1 LDYFIHLFN
10 NVILSNLSQKK
21 SHDQRDYEIDTRI
34 CNLYFQDVE
43 NVINLI
49 KLNYTLAQ
57 FAQQIL
63 IYKVDIKL
71 FN

>member
-1 LDYFIHLFN
+1 MLFYQ
-10 NVILSNLSQKK
+10 IYPKKK

-63 IYKVDIKL
+63 IYKV
-71 FN
+71 